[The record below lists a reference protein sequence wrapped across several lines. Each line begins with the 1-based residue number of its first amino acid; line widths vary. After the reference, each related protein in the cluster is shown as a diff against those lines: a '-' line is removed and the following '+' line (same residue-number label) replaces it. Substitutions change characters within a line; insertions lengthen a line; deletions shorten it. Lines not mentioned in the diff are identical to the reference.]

1 MEKWKERFKK
11 IAIIC
16 GLLLAFN
23 IVNDFAVIGVLDDPA
38 APVEAGGMAVSGL
51 AYLALR
57 KVLANKLRENVADLV
72 NGPAPEEEK
81 V

>member
-23 IVNDFAVIGVLDDPA
+23 IVNDFAVIGVIDDPV
-38 APVEAGGMAVSGL
+38 APVEAGGMALSGA

-57 KVLANKLRENVADLV
+57 KMLASKLRESVTDLV
-72 NGPAPEEEK
+72 GGGEPDEHKA
-81 V
+81 